1 MTETVNIEDIVRNAT
16 RAASDKKI
24 SIEAKNQSLIL
35 IDDEAWDED
44 AIPARPWVAEGF
56 LLRGAVTVIV
66 GAPAAGKSSLMVG
79 WAASL
84 ALGMEYGKLKPVHP
98 LSVMTYN
105 VEDDRDEQRRRFTA
119 FLHWSGHS
127 PCQLGS
133 KLTRIGTD
141 GVGTLLAL
149 NSENCIQVTPAMQ
162 QLERELEARKPDVL
176 MLDPFVELHEVEE
189 NDNTS
194 VRTVMAYF
202 RSLAIKYNMAV
213 VLLHHTRKGAV
224 GNPGDPDVARGAS
237 AVIGAARIV
246 LTVSVMT
253 EQEAQNFGLPA
264 DHHRYF
270 SRVDGAKIN
279 AAPIGKEEWFER
291 QSYELSN
298 GDRVAMMKPWTP
310 PQDSVS
316 VEQISLI
323 EAGIANGSPVGPWS
337 PKLSKDQRSI
347 RKLLSDCGVS
357 TADGQKKVLNDLLR
371 DGYEVVPFRRDN
383 RTTAQGIRN
392 SEGKPSNVMWI
403 CEDKGD

>member
-1 MTETVNIEDIVRNAT
+1 MTEMGNIEEIVRNAT

-24 SIEAKNQSLIL
+24 SIEAKSQSLIL
-35 IDDEAWDED
+35 IDDEAWDEG

-84 ALGMEYGKLKPVHP
+84 ALGMEYGKLKPVQP

-119 FLHWSGHS
+119 FLRWSGHS
-127 PCQLGS
+127 PCDLSS
-133 KLTRIGTD
+133 KLARLGTD
-141 GVGTLLAL
+141 GVGTLLTL
-149 NSENCIQVTPAMQ
+149 SSETGICGTPAMQ

-176 MLDPFVELHEVEE
+176 MLDPFVELHEAEE

-213 VLLHHTRKGAV
+213 VLLHHTRKGAA
-224 GNPGDPDVARGAS
+224 GSPGDPDVARGAS

-291 QSYELSN
+291 QPYELSN
-298 GDRVAMMKPWTP
+298 GDRVAMMRPWTP

-316 VEQISLI
+316 VEQKLAITADL
-323 EAGIANGSPVGPWS
+323 EKGSSTGPWNPRITS
-337 PKLSKDQRSI
+337 EDRSVKMVFDRHGVTGKLAQ
-347 RKLLSDCGVS
+347 RKLLDELKHQGWEIAEYRKSNRVPAKGLRS
-357 TADGQKKVLNDLLR
+357 PDGAPVHVDWLEGSSND
-371 DGYEVVPFRRDN
+371 
-383 RTTAQGIRN
+383 
-392 SEGKPSNVMWI
+392 
-403 CEDKGD
+403 

>member
-1 MTETVNIEDIVRNAT
+1 MTEMGNIEEIVRNAT

-24 SIEAKNQSLIL
+24 SIEAKSQSLIL

-84 ALGMEYGKLKPVHP
+84 ALGMEYGKLRPVKA

-119 FLHWSGHS
+119 FLRWSGHS

-133 KLTRIGTD
+133 KLTRLGTD

-149 NSENCIQVTPAMQ
+149 NSENGIQGTPAMQ

-213 VLLHHTRKGAV
+213 VLLHHTRKGAA
-224 GNPGDPDVARGAS
+224 GSPGDPDVARGAS

-298 GDRVAMMKPWTP
+298 GDRVAMMRPWTP

-316 VEQISLI
+316 VEQKLAITADL
-323 EAGIANGSPVGPWS
+323 EKGSSTGPWNPRITS
-337 PKLSKDQRSI
+337 EDRSVKMVFDRHGVTGKLAQK
-347 RKLLSDCGVS
+347 KLLDELKHQGWEITEYRKSNRVPAKGLRS
-357 TADGQKKVLNDLLR
+357 PDGAPVHVDWLEGGSND
-371 DGYEVVPFRRDN
+371 
-383 RTTAQGIRN
+383 
-392 SEGKPSNVMWI
+392 
-403 CEDKGD
+403 